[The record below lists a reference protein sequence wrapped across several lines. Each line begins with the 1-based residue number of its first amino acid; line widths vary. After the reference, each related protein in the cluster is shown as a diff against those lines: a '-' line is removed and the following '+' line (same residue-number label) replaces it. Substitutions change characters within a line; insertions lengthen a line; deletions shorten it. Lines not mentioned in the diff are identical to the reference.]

1 MRNRLEHLQ
10 SPSAPTQPTY
20 THLSHTALCTNS
32 DCTYITHRKNTAR
45 TSACRSHSSH
55 SLSHAHTHYAHTHSH
70 TRGLLAVSPAVEIGQ
85 PTPALVSVVLQS
97 QSALHFLL
105 RLTFLL
111 RHALINILHG
121 FYMDLFSF
129 LLLSPRGAMATF
141 SCLFNDCG
149 WTINNL
155 HTSKHSTTPTR
166 CCRLNSQSE
175 GKDMFSKK
183 NTQKKHETRA
193 GWGSWKIFESVLC
206 ILELTT
212 AKRRIL
218 TRSLLQVVKVDVD
231 YFRSRSC
238 ERSAWLVCSLPQTAC
253 QWEREKKTSVVSW
266 VIIRNEKAGMNSRGR
281 NYLLSSG
288 YATGLAILR
297 DAVPLILSRL
307 HNLAAM
313 REYKWEARLHK

>member
-32 DCTYITHRKNTAR
+32 DCTCITHRKNTAR

-183 NTQKKHETRA
+183 NTHKKNMKLELDGGLEKSSRVSFASLNLPRRSGEYSLGPFYKLLRWTWIILGVDHVKDLL
-193 GWGSWKIFESVLC
+193 GWFVLC
-206 ILELTT
+206 L
-212 AKRRIL
+212 R
-218 TRSLLQVVKVDVD
+218 Q
-231 YFRSRSC
+231 
-238 ERSAWLVCSLPQTAC
+238 LVS
-253 QWEREKKTSVVSW
+253 EREKK
-266 VIIRNEKAGMNSRGR
+266 R
-281 NYLLSSG
+281 
-288 YATGLAILR
+288 
-297 DAVPLILSRL
+297 PLWSPG
-307 HNLAAM
+307 
-313 REYKWEARLHK
+313 W